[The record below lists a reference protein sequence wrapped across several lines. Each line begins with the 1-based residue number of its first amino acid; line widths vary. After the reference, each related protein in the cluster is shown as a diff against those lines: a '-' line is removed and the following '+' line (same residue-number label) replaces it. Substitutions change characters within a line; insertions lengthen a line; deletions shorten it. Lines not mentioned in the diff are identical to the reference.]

1 MNTNEKYLFLVV
13 VGGKS
18 TKANIELHDV
28 RWLIGS
34 RIEDTFEQIRNDWFG
49 EIKGLHID
57 SYKKITNIDGYKIEL
72 FEDKEEQN
80 NPNNKRFLKSNS
92 AMKLWFVNLGGYKND
107 SMIEYH
113 EFGLFV
119 ANSSQ
124 EAITRAKR
132 SLLTGFMQKH
142 KDDISDLTSF
152 VEVDDCQ
159 PITQISSWRIDLV
172 RDNQLKLNKLVPDW
186 YGYMRIDN

>member
-57 SYKKITNIDGYKIEL
+57 SYKKITNIDGYKIVL
-72 FEDKEEQN
+72 YEDKEEQN
-80 NPNNKRFLKSNS
+80 NSKNKRFLKSNS
-92 AMKLWFVNLGGYKND
+92 DIKLWFVNLGGYKND
-107 SMIEYH
+107 SMIEH
-113 EFGLFV
+113 HRFGLFV

>member
-1 MNTNEKYLFLVV
+1 MNTSEKYLFLVV

-107 SMIEYH
+107 SMIEHH

-124 EAITRAKR
+124 EAKTRAKKYF
-132 SLLTGFMQKH
+132 LTGFMQKH

-159 PITQISSWRIDLV
+159 PITQINSWRINLV
-172 RDNQLKLNKLVPDW
+172 RDNQLTLNKLVPDW
-186 YGYMRIDN
+186 YGYMRIDK